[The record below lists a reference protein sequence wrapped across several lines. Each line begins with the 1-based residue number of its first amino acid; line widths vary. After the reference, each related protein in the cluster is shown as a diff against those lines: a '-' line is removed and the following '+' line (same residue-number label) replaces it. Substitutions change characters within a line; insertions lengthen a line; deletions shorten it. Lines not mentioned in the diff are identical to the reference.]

1 MTTWR
6 RSSCSRASLA
16 RKLKTS
22 RYAGN
27 VYLPRRHVAALCDFV
42 QRLFRPKRSK
52 VLWSIAS
59 GPRGERGIA
68 TMPRQLPLH
77 VQKHRRYTN
86 RARYD
91 AVRFVQSRLLR
102 FSTLFGTE
110 INHRSIVTR
119 GSSLVSNA
127 FGQKKFYG
135 YLNAAANC
143 NSPGLCVV
151 IFAEER
157 ILSRYKTLHL
167 VRGLRKLEDSNRSPV
182 RDETKLK
189 HVSSRTTKKKS

>member
-6 RSSCSRASLA
+6 RSSCSRA
-16 RKLKTS
+16 RKLKIS

-27 VYLPRRHVAALCDFV
+27 VYLLRRDVATLLRLCDDCFDLNGRKFCAV
-42 QRLFRPKRSK
+42 
-52 VLWSIAS
+52 
-59 GPRGERGIA
+59 PRGERGFA

-102 FSTLFGTE
+102 FSRLFGTE

-135 YLNAAANC
+135 YLNAAGNC

-157 ILSRYKTLHL
+157 ILSRYRHRCCTWS
-167 VRGLRKLEDSNRSPV
+167 ED
-182 RDETKLK
+182 
-189 HVSSRTTKKKS
+189 